1 MILSISVGMAVK
13 AGIKAALTAPKVIS
27 TIINP
32 ENSSRKLLIAIF
44 SVCAPL
50 LLVVILLCG
59 ATSAV
64 SGYVFHGDGMSDFW
78 QSELYQEMQKANL
91 KWENEKKLELIN
103 RAFEEDISD
112 FKFDDKATLQ
122 EKLEYLENHNIKIMV
137 SAPAIPYTLAYINH
151 CEDIA
156 SKWGNIFRLIVDD
169 EETISQRQIMN
180 FYTSITSIEKTTY
193 EEDEG
198 IFVTYFMQVLSPEQ
212 VAQMYWPE
220 NTETAQMY
228 VASYE
233 QYNHFLGLNYAVTLP
248 STEGNVQMNMPHY
261 FQADY
266 QNVPYGRGTIA
277 TSGCAPTS
285 IAMCISYLRNQIIT
299 PVDVVKFTGNQYY
312 NWGQGGGSYWS
323 IFPACAAHWNCKTVE
338 TRDINLVLQAL
349 QTGCPVI
356 ASMAPGHFT
365 KNGHF
370 IVLSGIAS
378 EGNLYVNDPSKSNY
392 KKYGN
397 QVPAEWVWTEAKGY
411 FIFN

>member
-1 MILSISVGMAVK
+1 MSISVGMAVK
-13 AGIKAALTAPKVIS
+13 AGVKAAMTAPKVIA

-32 ENSSRKLLIAIF
+32 ENSSKKLLIAILV
-44 SVCAPL
+44 VCAPL

-59 ATSAV
+59 TTSAV
-64 SGYVFHGDGMSDFW
+64 SGYVFNGDGMSDFW
-78 QSELYQEMQKANL
+78 QSELYQEIQKANL
-91 KWENEKKLELIN
+91 KWENEKTLEIIN
-103 RAFEEDISD
+103 MAFKEDSD
-112 FKFDDKATLQ
+112 LEIDDKATLQ
-122 EKLEYLENHNIKIMV
+122 EKLEYLESHNIKIMV

-169 EETISQRQIMN
+169 EDTISQKRIMN
-180 FYTSITSIEKTTY
+180 FYTSITSIEKITY
-193 EEDEG
+193 EMDEG
-198 IFVTYFMQVLSPEQ
+198 ISVTYFIQILLPEQ

-220 NTETAQMY
+220 DVEIMQMY

-233 QYNHFLGLNYAVTLP
+233 QYNHFLRLNYAVTTLP
-248 STEGNVQMNMPHY
+248 EGNLLMNMPHY

-266 QNVPYGRGTIA
+266 KNVSYGRGTIA

-285 IAMCISYLRNQIIT
+285 IAMCVSYLKKQIIT
-299 PVDVVKFTGNQYY
+299 PVDIVQFTGNQYY
-312 NWGQGGGSYWS
+312 NWGPGGGSYWS
-323 IFPACAAHWNCKTVE
+323 IFPACAAHWNCNIVE
-338 TRDINLVLQAL
+338 TKEVNLVLQAL
-349 QTGCPVI
+349 QNGSPVI

-370 IVLSGIAS
+370 IVLTGIAS

-411 FIFN
+411 FIFKGD